1 MQKGSVNKIV
11 LVGHLGADPESRF
24 TPSGVAVS
32 TFNMA
37 TNESWKNKEGEYEDR
52 TEWHRIVLYGKAAE
66 TASEYMKK
74 GQLAYV
80 EGRIRT
86 RSWEDKDGMTR
97 YTTEVLG
104 DRFTMLGRK
113 SENKSTAPAEAGAG
127 ASASAGAGAGGGGGD
142 DDDLPF

>member
-1 MQKGSVNKIV
+1 MQKGSVNKVV

-24 TPSGVAVS
+24 TPSGVAVT

-66 TASEYMKK
+66 TASKYMKK
-74 GQLAYV
+74 GQLTYV

-86 RSWEDKDGMTR
+86 RSWEDKEGMTR

-113 SENKSTAPAEAGAG
+113 GENQSAAPVEA
-127 ASASAGAGAGGGGGD
+127 SGD

>member
-113 SENKSTAPAEAGAG
+113 SENKSTAAPAEAGAG
-127 ASASAGAGAGGGGGD
+127 GGDGD

>member
-113 SENKSTAPAEAGAG
+113 SENKSTAAPVEAG
-127 ASASAGAGAGGGGGD
+127 AGAGAGGGGGD

>member
-127 ASASAGAGAGGGGGD
+127 AGAGASAGGGGGD
-142 DDDLPF
+142 DADLPF

>member
-113 SENKSTAPAEAGAG
+113 SENKSTAAPAEAGAG
-127 ASASAGAGAGGGGGD
+127 ASASAGGGGGD

>member
-1 MQKGSVNKIV
+1 MQKGSVNKVV

-24 TPSGVAVS
+24 TPSGVAVT

-37 TNESWKNKEGEYEDR
+37 TNESWKNKDGEYEDR
-52 TEWHRIVLYGKAAE
+52 TEWHRIVLFGKAAE

-74 GQLAYV
+74 GQLTYV

-86 RSWEDKDGMTR
+86 RSWEDKEGMTR

-113 SENKSTAPAEAGAG
+113 GENQSAAPADA
-127 ASASAGAGAGGGGGD
+127 GGD

>member
-113 SENKSTAPAEAGAG
+113 SENKSTTAPAE
-127 ASASAGAGAGGGGGD
+127 AGAGAGGGGGD

>member
-113 SENKSTAPAEAGAG
+113 SENKSTAPAEAA
-127 ASASAGAGAGGGGGD
+127 ASASAGGGGGD

>member
-1 MQKGSVNKIV
+1 MQKGSVNKVV

-24 TPSGVAVS
+24 TPTGVAVT

-37 TNESWKNKEGEYEDR
+37 TNESWKNKDGEYEDR

-74 GQLAYV
+74 GQLTYV

-113 SENKSTAPAEAGAG
+113 GENKSAAPVDA
-127 ASASAGAGAGGGGGD
+127 GGD

>member
-113 SENKSTAPAEAGAG
+113 SENKSTAPADAGAG
-127 ASASAGAGAGGGGGD
+127 ASASAGGGGGD

>member
-127 ASASAGAGAGGGGGD
+127 ASAGGGGGD

>member
-24 TPSGVAVS
+24 TPSGVAVT

-37 TNESWKNKEGEYEDR
+37 TNESWKNKDGEYEDR
-52 TEWHRIVLYGKAAE
+52 TEWHRIVLFGKAAE

-74 GQLAYV
+74 GQLTYV

-113 SENKSTAPAEAGAG
+113 GENQSAAPVDA
-127 ASASAGAGAGGGGGD
+127 GGD

>member
-113 SENKSTAPAEAGAG
+113 SENKSTAAPAEAD
-127 ASASAGAGAGGGGGD
+127 ASAGGGGGGGGD

>member
-113 SENKSTAPAEAGAG
+113 SENKSTAAPAEAG
-127 ASASAGAGAGGGGGD
+127 ASASAGGEGGD

>member
-86 RSWEDKDGMTR
+86 RSREDKDGMTR

-113 SENKSTAPAEAGAG
+113 SENKSTAAPAE
-127 ASASAGAGAGGGGGD
+127 AGAGGGGGD